1 MKFLLDTDICS
12 AHMRRPAQLAHR
24 FIQHTGQ
31 LAISTVTL
39 AELYAGAYGHSQR
52 NRLLSLIADLLDE
65 VQLLDFDEACAE
77 SFGKVRGELR
87 QRGISVSTADLMIGV
102 AALVHDL
109 TLVTHNT
116 ADFRN
121 IPGLRIVDWLM
132 P

>member
-1 MKFLLDTDICS
+1 
-12 AHMRRPAQLAHR
+12 
-24 FIQHTGQ
+24 
-31 LAISTVTL
+31 
-39 AELYAGAYGHSQR
+39 
-52 NRLLSLIADLLDE
+52 

-77 SFGKVRGELR
+77 SLGQVRGELR

-121 IPGLRIVDWLM
+121 IPGLRMVDWLL